1 MEGIHMART
10 PLLSFFEELASDH
23 ASATA
28 QRITVRELRE
38 RRVTRRTVLR
48 GAAAVGVA
56 GVLATAGVPAR
67 SAKAAGSPRIAIV
80 GGGIC
85 GLATALTLAD
95 KGVISTVYEA
105 SDRVGGRMHSD
116 TRGYWQDGQV
126 SEWCGELIDT
136 GHKTV
141 LSLAQRYRLA
151 TTDLIGAQ
159 PNGSEDT
166 YKLFGSYYTKE
177 QADID
182 FKPVHNA
189 LQGDVQAASYP
200 TLYNLSTSG
209 GQALDRMS
217 VYQWIDSRVPG
228 GHSSPLGMLIDI
240 AYNIEYGAE
249 TSDQSALNLVYLL
262 GYGAKPGNFL
272 MFGKS
277 DERFHING
285 GNERL
290 PRAISDDISARG
302 VAVLRNRRMTAV
314 ARNSNGTYT
323 LSFEESSPVVADHVV
338 LALPFAVLRT
348 LDFRRAGFDTL
359 KTQAIQ
365 QLGRGLN
372 SKLVLQFDNR
382 LWNGTGA
389 WPGISNGSSTADTGY
404 QNTWDVSRGQAGRR
418 GLLVDYTG
426 GAIAG
431 SFRPSMPYSDAT
443 DNAKQVKGY
452 ATSFLKQLE
461 PVFPGISAQ
470 WNGRATLSVPALDPN
485 LLASY
490 SYYRVGQYT
499 AFGGYEK
506 MRQGNVHFAG
516 EHTSQDFQGFMEG
529 GASEGVRAANEILAD
544 LK

>member
-1 MEGIHMART
+1 MART
-10 PLLSFFEELASDH
+10 PLLSFFEQLAADH
-23 ASATA
+23 AAA
-28 QRITVRELRE
+28 DERGMTVDELRD
-38 RRVTRRTVLR
+38 RRLTRRTVLK
-48 GAAAVGVA
+48 GAAAAGVA
-56 GVLATAGVPAR
+56 GALATAGVPAR
-67 SAKAAGSPRIAIV
+67 STRAADAPRVAII

-85 GLATALTLAD
+85 GLTAALTLLD
-95 KGVISTVYEA
+95 KGVTSTVYES

-126 SEWCGELIDT
+126 SEWCGELIDS

-159 PNGSEDT
+159 PNAAEDT
-166 YKLFGSYYTKE
+166 YKLFGSYYTKQ

-200 TLYNLSTSG
+200 TLYNLSTQG

-217 VYQWIDSRVPG
+217 IYQWIESRVPG

-249 TSDQSALNLVYLL
+249 TTDQSALNLVYLL

-277 DERFHING
+277 DERFHIDG

-290 PRAISDDISARG
+290 PHAIGDDIAARG
-302 VAVLRNRRMTAV
+302 VSILPNHRMTAV
-314 ARNSNGTYT
+314 NSNSNGTYT
-323 LSFEESSPVVADHVV
+323 LAFDGLPAVVADHVV

-372 SKLVLQFDNR
+372 SKLVLQFNSR
-382 LWNGTGA
+382 MWNGTGA
-389 WPGISNGSSTADTGY
+389 WPGISNGASTADTGY
-404 QNTWDVSRGQAGRR
+404 QNTWDVSRGQQGSR

-426 GAIAG
+426 GNVAA
-431 SFRPSMPYSDAT
+431 SFRPSVPYSDAT
-443 DNAKQVKGY
+443 DNAKQVTAY
-452 ATSFLKQLE
+452 ARTFLKQLE
-461 PVFPGISAQ
+461 PVFPGITSQ

-506 MRQGNVHFAG
+506 VRQGNVHFAG

-529 GASEGVRAANEILAD
+529 GASEGVRVAYEILAD

>member
-1 MEGIHMART
+1 LART
-10 PLLSFFEELASDH
+10 PLLGFLEQLAADH
-23 ASATA
+23 AAAEERGVS
-28 QRITVRELRE
+28 VGELRD
-38 RRVTRRTVLR
+38 RRLTRRTVLK
-48 GAAAVGVA
+48 GVAAAGVA
-56 GVLATAGVPAR
+56 GALATAGVPAR
-67 SAKAAGSPRIAIV
+67 RTRAAGQPSIAII

-85 GLATALTLAD
+85 GLTAALSLAD
-95 KGVISTVYEA
+95 KGISSTIYEA

-116 TRGYWQDGQV
+116 TRGYWQDSQI

-141 LSLAQRYRLA
+141 LSLAQRYKLA
-151 TTDLIGAQ
+151 TTDLLGAQ
-159 PNGSEDT
+159 PNAAEDT
-166 YKLFGSYYTKE
+166 YKLFGAYYTKE

-200 TLYNLSTSG
+200 TLYNLSTKG

-217 VYQWIDSRVPG
+217 IYQWIESRVPG

-249 TSDQSALNLVYLL
+249 TTDQSALNLVYLL

-277 DERFHING
+277 DERFHIDG

-290 PRAISDDISARG
+290 PQAIHDDVTARG
-302 VAVLRNRRMTAV
+302 VSVLPNHRMAGV
-314 ARNSNGTYT
+314 VRNSNGTYT
-323 LSFEESSPVVADHVV
+323 LAFDGRPSVVAEHVV

-348 LDFRRAGFDTL
+348 LDIRRAGFDSL

-372 SKLVLQFDNR
+372 SKLVLQFNNR
-382 LWNGTGA
+382 IWNGTGA

-404 QNTWDVSRGQAGRR
+404 QNTWDVSRGQAGQA

-426 GAIAG
+426 GKVAA
-431 SFRPSMPYSDAT
+431 SFRPSVPYSDAT
-443 DNAKQVKGY
+443 DNATQVTAY
-452 ATSFLKQLE
+452 ARTFLKRLE
-461 PVFPGISAQ
+461 PVFPGITGQ

-516 EHTSQDFQGFMEG
+516 EHTSQDFQGYMEG
-529 GASEGVRAANEILAD
+529 GASEGVRVAQEILAD